1 MIVIEEEDETVASSA
16 YVSNNLTKV
25 WFLDVY
31 TVVMMDRAKE

>member
-1 MIVIEEEDETVASSA
+1 MIVIEEEDEMIPSSA

-25 WFLDVY
+25 WLLDVY